1 MIIKSAEYLASYV
14 DWKKC
19 PESRLPEYAFI
30 GRSNV
35 GKSSL
40 INMLTGHGK
49 LAKVSNTPGKTQCIN
64 YFLINENW
72 HLVDLPGYGFAKVS
86 QKSRDKW
93 LDMTKAYM
101 RNRKNLV
108 YVFQLIDSRIPPQ
121 KIDIDFMM
129 WMAEN
134 GIPFVTVF
142 TKNDKPSK
150 NRPNIE
156 AFEKEMLKF
165 WEELPLSFITS
176 ATTAMGRD
184 EILGFIDEMNRA
196 FEDNFQKMQ

>member
-121 KIDIDFMM
+121 KIDLDFMM

-134 GIPFVTVF
+134 GIPFVTIF

-184 EILGFIDEMNRA
+184 EVLGFIDEMNRA